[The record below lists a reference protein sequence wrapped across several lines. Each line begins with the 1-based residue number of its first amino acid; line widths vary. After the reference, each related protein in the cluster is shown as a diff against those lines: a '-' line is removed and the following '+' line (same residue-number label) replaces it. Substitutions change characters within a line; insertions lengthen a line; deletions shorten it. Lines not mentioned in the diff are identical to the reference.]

1 MQNQIKVT
9 DKLEIQSL
17 TVTDPTVILAAKG
30 LEAEGKNLADY
41 FTQVIT
47 VGVKVLQVAGVSVGV
62 EMLADEIERTKKGL
76 SEHSQKFKDDI
87 KKSISEAV
95 GPEGDLTKSINDLI
109 EGFGDDLGN
118 MAGDENSPI
127 RQGIQKQ
134 LDAIAKK
141 LADDFTRASNLQK
154 DEIAKMLDL
163 SNPQSPLKRVGE
175 DLKSIGEVMGQ
186 VRERLT
192 QEEVIGELMDLTPQ
206 GGNDYESDAISAVQ
220 VIAGWA
226 GDDCLAVGHLT
237 GLIPRNKKG
246 DGVVDLKVG
255 ANVFARIVVECKDSD
270 LTKADWETE
279 SAGGRANRGAT
290 GFIGLCKRI
299 EDMPNKSRMMV
310 LDSQGIVLAYN
321 PTVDDPQILH
331 LIYQVVKFN
340 TLRATGNLDEMDMA
354 DINRH
359 LEEALAALGKFDS
372 INKSISAIENS
383 AKSIRTD
390 AKTIKD
396 AMTESISAVRTSI
409 ARGIEPP
416 ALEAATSLELEAGEN
431 EGPDA

>member
-1 MQNQIKVT
+1 
-9 DKLEIQSL
+9 
-17 TVTDPTVILAAKG
+17 
-30 LEAEGKNLADY
+30 
-41 FTQVIT
+41 
-47 VGVKVLQVAGVSVGV
+47 
-62 EMLADEIERTKKGL
+62 
-76 SEHSQKFKDDI
+76 
-87 KKSISEAV
+87 
-95 GPEGDLTKSINDLI
+95 
-109 EGFGDDLGN
+109 
-118 MAGDENSPI
+118 
-127 RQGIQKQ
+127 
-134 LDAIAKK
+134 
-141 LADDFTRASNLQK
+141 
-154 DEIAKMLDL
+154 
-163 SNPQSPLKRVGE
+163 
-175 DLKSIGEVMGQ
+175 
-186 VRERLT
+186 
-192 QEEVIGELMDLTPQ
+192 
-206 GGNDYESDAISAVQ
+206 
-220 VIAGWA
+220 
-226 GDDCLAVGHLT
+226 
-237 GLIPRNKKG
+237 
-246 DGVVDLKVG
+246 
-255 ANVFARIVVECKDSD
+255 VVECKDSD
-270 LTKADWETE
+270 LTKTDWETE

-390 AKTIKD
+390 AKLIKD

-416 ALEAATSLELEAGEN
+416 ALESSTTLELDAGEN